1 MIPNAADVAASLHA
15 SRRALR
21 VAPWKIVLAYAL
33 VAVVWI
39 FATNLI
45 ITALGLPESSY
56 TLRIAVFVLF
66 TALGIWW
73 YTRRLADGVMRSQK
87 LVGRAENSYRMLF
100 DRHPA
105 PMWLFDKRTLSIVRG
120 NRQAV
125 AAYGYSTEEFAQ
137 LEVLDLYAA
146 HERERLEALAPPAT
160 PQQLAGLR
168 QHVARDGRE
177 LNVEVLCSALDVDE
191 SPFALLMAQ
200 DVSAHFQTETQLAG
214 NLRKLELARRVARM
228 GHWQRL
234 PGSEQVD
241 WSPEMAD
248 VLGVAN
254 VRALSWT
261 AFLDCLHP
269 DDRPA
274 VAAAHEQAE
283 RHASLAHEF
292 RVLGAGGEQRWMFE
306 RIQLLGGRQRALFGV
321 LMDVTELKAADS
333 NLADEKRRYER
344 MVDGLPDGVLMLRQ
358 GRIHYANAAARR
370 LLAGDPL
377 QPLNAQPFLDFV
389 AEHQRAREA
398 ARLEALQRG
407 VAGGQPQRLL
417 LVCRDGRPFEAEVTE
432 TLLPAG
438 GDAEVQ
444 LLIRDVS
451 QAEQLRRDLEEAN
464 QRLQHLSQRLIEVQ
478 EIERREVARDL
489 HDDVGQH
496 LTGLKLHLQR
506 LIRRQAG
513 DSEFE
518 RLSQPLVAGVDA
530 ALAKVRSLSLSL
542 HPLQLETLGLEAAVR
557 WHLQHFLEASGT
569 NWALEVRGSTTEIP
583 PGRAVAAF
591 RLVQEAVNN
600 VARHARARTVRI
612 LMVCDEHE
620 LRLEILDDGCGFDVP
635 DALQG
640 AQSLGLTSMHE
651 RVASFG
657 GDLRISSLP
666 GMGTRI
672 TALLPAPND

>member
-1 MIPNAADVAASLHA
+1 MFPSAADVAASLYA
-15 SRRALR
+15 SRRALK
-21 VAPWKIVLAYAL
+21 VAPWKIVVAYVL

-39 FATNLI
+39 FTTNLI
-45 ITALGLPESSY
+45 IAALGLPESSY

-125 AAYGYSTEEFAQ
+125 AAYGYSAEEFAE

-146 HERERLEALAPPAT
+146 HERERLEVLAQPAA

-168 QHVARDGRE
+168 QHLARDGRE
-177 LNVEVLCSALDVDE
+177 LDVEVLCSALDVDE

-200 DVSAHFQTETQLAG
+200 DVSKRFQTEMQLAST
-214 NLRKLELARRVARM
+214 LRKLELARQVARM
-228 GHWQRL
+228 GYWQRL

-241 WSPEMAD
+241 WSPEIAD

-254 VRALSWT
+254 APALSWS

-269 DDRPA
+269 DDRPM

-283 RHASLAHEF
+283 RNGHHAHEF
-292 RVLGAGGEQRWMFE
+292 RVLCADGEQRWMFE
-306 RIQLLGGRQRALFGV
+306 RIQILGGRQRAMFGV
-321 LMDVTELKAADS
+321 LVNVTELKAGEGS
-333 NLADEKRRYER
+333 LAGEKRRYER
-344 MVDGLPDGVLMLRQ
+344 MVDSLPDGVLMLHQ
-358 GRIHYANAAARR
+358 GRIRYANEAARR

-377 QPLNAQPFLDFV
+377 QPLDAQPFIDFV
-389 AEHQRAREA
+389 DKQQRAHEA
-398 ARLEALQRG
+398 ARLDALQRG
-407 VAGGQPQRLL
+407 AACGQPQRLL

-432 TLLPAG
+432 TLLPADG
-438 GDAEVQ
+438 EAEVQ

-451 QAEQLRRDLEEAN
+451 QAEQLRRDLEDAN

-478 EIERREVARDL
+478 EIERRQVALDL

-518 RLSQPLVAGVDA
+518 RLSQPLVAGMDA

-557 WHLQHFLEASGT
+557 WHLEHFLEASGT
-569 NWALEVRGSTTEIP
+569 CWELEVRGSTEIP

-612 LMVCDEHE
+612 LMVCAEHE

-635 DALQG
+635 SALQG

-672 TALLPAPND
+672 TALLPAPNDG

>member
-21 VAPWKIVLAYAL
+21 VAPWKIILAYAL

-39 FATNLI
+39 FVTNLI
-45 ITALGLPESSY
+45 ISALGLPESSY
-56 TLRIAVFVLF
+56 TLRIALFVLL

-73 YTRRLADGVMRSQK
+73 YTWRLADGVMRSQK

-105 PMWLFDKRTLSIVRG
+105 PMWLFDARTLSIVRG

-146 HERERLEALAPPAT
+146 HERERLEALAQPAT

-191 SPFALLMAQ
+191 SPFTLLMAQ

-214 NLRKLELARRVARM
+214 RLGKLELAQQVARM

-234 PGSEQVD
+234 PGSEQID
-241 WSPEMAD
+241 WAPEMAD

-254 VRALSWT
+254 ARALSWT
-261 AFLDCLHP
+261 AFLDRLHP
-269 DDRPA
+269 DDRSA
-274 VAAAHEQAE
+274 VAAAHERAE
-283 RHASLAHEF
+283 RHGSLAHEF
-292 RVLGAGGEQRWMFE
+292 RVLGADGEQRWMFE
-306 RIQLLGGRQRALFGV
+306 
-321 LMDVTELKAADS
+321 
-333 NLADEKRRYER
+333 RRYER

-358 GRIHYANAAARR
+358 GCIYYANAAARR

-398 ARLEALQRG
+398 ARLETLQRG

-432 TLLPAG
+432 TLLPAD

-451 QAEQLRRDLEEAN
+451 QAEQLRRDLEDAN

-542 HPLQLETLGLEAAVR
+542 HPLQLEALGLEAAVR

-569 NWALEVRGSTTEIP
+569 SWELEVRGSTTEIP

>member
-1 MIPNAADVAASLHA
+1 M
-15 SRRALR
+15 
-21 VAPWKIVLAYAL
+21 
-33 VAVVWI
+33 
-39 FATNLI
+39 
-45 ITALGLPESSY
+45 
-56 TLRIAVFVLF
+56 
-66 TALGIWW
+66 
-73 YTRRLADGVMRSQK
+73 
-87 LVGRAENSYRMLF
+87 
-100 DRHPA
+100 
-105 PMWLFDKRTLSIVRG
+105 
-120 NRQAV
+120 
-125 AAYGYSTEEFAQ
+125 
-137 LEVLDLYAA
+137 
-146 HERERLEALAPPAT
+146 
-160 PQQLAGLR
+160 
-168 QHVARDGRE
+168 
-177 LNVEVLCSALDVDE
+177 
-191 SPFALLMAQ
+191 
-200 DVSAHFQTETQLAG
+200 
-214 NLRKLELARRVARM
+214 
-228 GHWQRL
+228 
-234 PGSEQVD
+234 
-241 WSPEMAD
+241 
-248 VLGVAN
+248 
-254 VRALSWT
+254 
-261 AFLDCLHP
+261 
-269 DDRPA
+269 
-274 VAAAHEQAE
+274 
-283 RHASLAHEF
+283 
-292 RVLGAGGEQRWMFE
+292 
-306 RIQLLGGRQRALFGV
+306 
-321 LMDVTELKAADS
+321 
-333 NLADEKRRYER
+333 
-344 MVDGLPDGVLMLRQ
+344 
-358 GRIHYANAAARR
+358 
-370 LLAGDPL
+370 
-377 QPLNAQPFLDFV
+377 
-389 AEHQRAREA
+389 
-398 ARLEALQRG
+398 
-407 VAGGQPQRLL
+407 
-417 LVCRDGRPFEAEVTE
+417 TE
-432 TLLPAG
+432 TLLPAD

-451 QAEQLRRDLEEAN
+451 QAEQLRRDLEDAN

-569 NWALEVRGSTTEIP
+569 SWELEVRGSTTEIP

-600 VARHARARTVRI
+600 VARHARAHTVRI

>member
-1 MIPNAADVAASLHA
+1 MIPNAADVAANLYA

-56 TLRIAVFVLF
+56 TLRIAAFVLF

-73 YTRRLADGVMRSQK
+73 YTRRLADGVIRSQK

-125 AAYGYSTEEFAQ
+125 AAYGYSAGEFAE

-146 HERERLEALAPPAT
+146 HERERLEALAQPVT

-214 NLRKLELARRVARM
+214 RLGKLELARQVARM

-241 WSPEMAD
+241 WSPEIAD

-254 VRALSWT
+254 AGALSWT

-274 VAAAHEQAE
+274 VAAAHERAE
-283 RHASLAHEF
+283 RHGSLAHEF
-292 RVLGAGGEQRWMFE
+292 RVLGANGEQRWMFE
-306 RIQLLGGRQRALFGV
+306 RIQLLGGRQRALFGA
-321 LMDVTELKAADS
+321 LMDVTELKAGEGD
-333 NLADEKRRYER
+333 LAGEKRRYER

-377 QPLNAQPFLDFV
+377 QPLDAQPFIEFV

-398 ARLEALQRG
+398 ARLAALQRG
-407 VAGGQPQRLL
+407 AAAGQPQRLL
-417 LVCRDGRPFEAEVTE
+417 LVCRDGQPFEAEVSE
-432 TLLPAG
+432 TLLPAD

-451 QAEQLRRDLEEAN
+451 QAEQLRRDLEDAN

-518 RLSQPLVAGVDA
+518 RLSQPLVASMDA

-569 NWALEVRGSTTEIP
+569 CWELEVRGSTTEIP

-620 LRLEILDDGCGFDVP
+620 LRLEILDDGRGFDVP
-635 DALQG
+635 EALQG